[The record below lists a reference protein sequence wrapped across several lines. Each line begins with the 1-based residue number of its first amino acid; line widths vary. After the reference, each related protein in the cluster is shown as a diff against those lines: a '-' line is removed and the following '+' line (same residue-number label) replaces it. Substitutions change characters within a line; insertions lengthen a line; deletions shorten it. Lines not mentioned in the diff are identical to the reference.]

1 MSISAFNNIGFSTA
15 ASNTAGMNLS
25 VSENN
30 LKEKKE
36 SPKAEKKSFKIKE
49 FSDKEKYY
57 LGASILASSAIA
69 GILIAKS
76 RYKKGY
82 EKLKDTNSIK
92 GFIEKMDPEFDLNN
106 KIESVFSKG
115 YKRIDEVL
123 YPAGI
128 NHSEFLTK
136 DGKVIASV
144 DWDLDNKVVGYVIKN
159 EDGDVLKTF
168 DI

>member
-1 MSISAFNNIGFSTA
+1 MAISAFNSIGFSTA
-15 ASNTAGMNLS
+15 ASNSAGMSLP
-25 VSENN
+25 VVQNN
-30 LKEKKE
+30 QIEKKE
-36 SPKAEKKSFKIKE
+36 PAKTDKRKFSIKE
-49 FSDKEKYY
+49 FSDNEKYY
-57 LGASILASSAIA
+57 LGASILATSAIA

-82 EKLKDTNSIK
+82 EKLKDANSIK
-92 GFIEKMDPEFDLNN
+92 NFFEKMDPEFDLMN
-106 KIESVFSKG
+106 KIESVYQKG

-128 NHSEFLTK
+128 NHSEFLTN

-159 EDGDVLKTF
+159 ENGDALKTF